1 MKKRKTKKRTS
12 KQGNLS
18 NASYLGSINM
28 RTRTVLSMIPSLV
41 KLISSLLFLL
51 MTLDWKV
58 RKARRAFE
66 RELMRQ
72 GVSKKDAQR
81 ISRPIKN
88 VKDEMVRLLWR
99 FRY

>member
-1 MKKRKTKKRTS
+1 
-12 KQGNLS
+12 
-18 NASYLGSINM
+18 M
-28 RTRTVLSMIPSLV
+28 RIRTVLSLIPLLV

-51 MTLDWKV
+51 VTLDWRV
-58 RKARRAFE
+58 RKARKAFE
-66 RELMRQ
+66 RELMRE

-81 ISRPIKN
+81 ISMPIKN